1 LRFDS
6 SVKHTRSR
14 EEPVRQRSYLKYSAE
29 VELGIKSAYVWGY
42 GKNGKFVCRVEI
54 NSAGIAVYSGKKGTR
69 RLGNM
74 SWQGL
79 VKRLETR

>member
-1 LRFDS
+1 M
-6 SVKHTRSR
+6 K
-14 EEPVRQRSYLKYSAE
+14 QRSYLKYSGY

-54 NSAGIAVYSGKKGTR
+54 NRAGIAVYSGKKGTK

-74 SWQGL
+74 SWEGL
-79 VKRLETR
+79 VKRLDS